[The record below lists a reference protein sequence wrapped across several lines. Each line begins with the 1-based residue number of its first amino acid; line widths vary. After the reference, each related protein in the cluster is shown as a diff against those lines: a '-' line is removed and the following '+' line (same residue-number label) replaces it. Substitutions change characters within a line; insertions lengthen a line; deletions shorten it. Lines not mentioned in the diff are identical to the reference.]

1 MHFEWDARGL
11 LSAEQALTGANGH
24 ASSQPQRIE
33 HSYDGL
39 GARTRTRLPDGRH
52 LNYLHYGS
60 GHLHQVNLDGRVLTD
75 IERDQL
81 HRQTRRS
88 QGLLQSQYS
97 YDAAGR
103 LIGQRALRQG
113 PQAKSGAQFPAQ
125 ALIERH
131 YRYDAAGQLLTRA
144 GTGGGARYTYDPIG
158 RLLAAVHDQG
168 HSQHTERFAF
178 DPASNLIDDARIQQ
192 AQAQARARAQDSRS
206 DRQREEDEWAET
218 VKRRLADPSFDLLG
232 YQSPRIPDRP
242 PGAWAGNRLLV
253 YEDKRFA
260 WDRHGNLLAK
270 KSGRHK
276 EQHFAYDAQG
286 QLTHV
291 LTRSGLGS
299 ATAREQLSEYGYDA
313 LGRRVVKRVWPARP
327 LRLDA
332 GDSPEQ
338 EQHLP
343 APSFTPPKGQS
354 PHTSRYLWEGN
365 RLLQES
371 TPTEQR
377 TYVWEPDSFIPMLR
391 IDDERS
397 QEEDKQTLQKQE
409 LPALST

>member
-11 LSAEQALTGANGH
+11 LSAEQALTGANVH

-33 HSYDGL
+33 HTYDGL
-39 GARTRTRLPDGRH
+39 GTRTQTRLPDGRH

-81 HRQTRRS
+81 HRQTQRS

-103 LIGQRALRQG
+103 LIGQRSLRQS
-113 PQAKSGAQFPAQ
+113 PQAKSSAQSPAQ

-131 YRYDAAGQLLTRA
+131 YRYDAAGQLLARA
-144 GTGGGARYTYDPIG
+144 GTGGSARYTYDAIG

-168 HSQHTERFAF
+168 HSQYTERFAF

-313 LGRRVVKRVWPARP
+313 LGRRVVKRVWQASSGRQTTAPGVRGRSEHWPRAPMGPAQAARP
-327 LRLDA
+327 LTLKSQ
-332 GDSPEQ
+332 GD
-338 EQHLP
+338 
-343 APSFTPPKGQS
+343 
-354 PHTSRYLWEGN
+354 
-365 RLLQES
+365 
-371 TPTEQR
+371 
-377 TYVWEPDSFIPMLR
+377 
-391 IDDERS
+391 
-397 QEEDKQTLQKQE
+397 
-409 LPALST
+409 